1 MTPITTESILNK
13 LETIYHDAIKMKKPQ
28 IALQVAVLQGRYI
41 GIFDK
46 RRFPDVKRI
55 SEMSQRELHDFVAVL
70 EKYEPELKNMNEWPE
85 DFPKKKPFIPNPN
98 HPPPCVCPECLSY
111 E

>member
-1 MTPITTESILNK
+1 MIPITQEAILSK
-13 LETIYHDAIKMKKPQ
+13 LEIIYQAAIRTDKWR
-28 IALQVAVLQGRYI
+28 IALQVTKLQGAYI
-41 GIFDK
+41 GLFDK

-55 SEMSQRELHDFVAVL
+55 SEMSQRELQDFVVVL
-70 EKYEPELKNMNEWPE
+70 EKHEPELKNMRERDE
-85 DFPKKKPFIPNPN
+85 QGLPKQKPLLSK